1 MISSDLAGGGR
12 HSRRRCWVAALLLLA
27 AGLLVMA
34 ALGGAVGGYFF
45 RAFGDSPEPTPTPTS
60 TPVPEATA
68 TPSPT
73 PSPVPTST
81 PTPTATFT
89 PTPTPTATPDPT
101 ATPTPSP
108 TATPTPTATASPT
121 PTATPTPIPTATPD
135 LASLADRVRPSVVK
149 VRTSG
154 STGSGVIVEVD
165 PSGRAIV
172 VTNRHVIEDDPGD
185 VRIQGS
191 DGTTYDAMLLGSDS
205 TQDLAVLSVCCT
217 QAFEAV
223 ALSPS
228 RARQGSDVVV
238 MGYPLGSEIALM
250 TRGIVSGVMF
260 DASRNGWVVQT
271 DAPLNPGNSG
281 GPLFTLNGEVVGI
294 NTYVV
299 RESGGGVTVEGFG
312 FAVAS
317 ETVRGALPALKAG
330 RGSSIATA
338 TPSPRG
344 TPTPRPGSSG
354 GFGPE
359 DGSLQHDA
367 DGYIEEHHA
376 GVYLHDF
383 SAQAT
388 FENPYANSV
397 GEWDYG
403 FLFRAEEDN
412 RFHAVVVTSDGRW
425 FHYLREG
432 AVEGGAQDSGRVSSL
447 RTGANDSNEL
457 RVVAAGDF
465 GWFFL
470 NDQLVAELDLSG
482 GATEGDVAAV
492 TGYHDGSEINGR
504 STRFTGFTVS
514 EPRFLGER
522 SGQLEHE
529 DDSLIKWEE
538 LRTNTRD
545 FIAYATFT
553 NPYSAN
559 AGDWDYGFGFR
570 HAGFDQYHAVLVHSS
585 NNWEHFLSE
594 GSNNRAHETTGWTAL
609 DTGAEGQNTLFLLA
623 VGGAGVLYVNGV
635 QVAELDLSGSMV
647 AGDIAVAT
655 GFYEGNER
663 PGYSTGYDEF
673 EVWSLD

>member
-1 MISSDLAGGGR
+1 
-12 HSRRRCWVAALLLLA
+12 
-27 AGLLVMA
+27 MA

-45 RAFGDSPEPTPTPTS
+45 SAFGDSPEPTPTPTS

-89 PTPTPTATPDPT
+89 PPPTSTATPDPT

-121 PTATPTPIPTATPD
+121 PTATPTPRPTATPD

-149 VRTSG
+149 VRTGG

-191 DGTTYDAMLLGSDS
+191 DGTTYAAMLLGSDS

-250 TRGIVSGVMF
+250 TRGIVSGVVF

-299 RESGGGVTVEGFG
+299 RESGSGITVEGFG

-344 TPTPRPGSSG
+344 TPTPRPRSSG

-376 GVYLHDF
+376 GVYLHEF

-388 FENPYANSV
+388 FENPYSNSV

-403 FLFRAEEDN
+403 FLLRAEGDN
-412 RFHAVVVTSDGRW
+412 RFHAVVVTSDGWW

-432 AVEGGAQDSGRVSSL
+432 AVEGGAQDSGRVSGL

-492 TGYHDGSEINGR
+492 TGYHNGSEINGR
-504 STRFTGFTVS
+504 STRFTGFTVR
-514 EPRFLGER
+514 EPQFLGER
-522 SGQLEHE
+522 SGEMEHRE
-529 DDSLIKWEE
+529 DGLIEWEAI
-538 LRTNTRD
+538 RTDTRD
-545 FIAYATFT
+545 FIASATFT
-553 NPYSAN
+553 NPYSAD
-559 AGDWDYGFGFR
+559 AGQWDYGFGFR
-570 HAGFDQYHAVLVHSS
+570 DTGSDIFQAVVVQSAGRWV
-585 NNWEHFLSE
+585 HFLRAGDSE
-594 GSNNRAHETTGWTAL
+594 PAYERTGRAAVDLRADGR
-609 DTGAEGQNTLFLLA
+609 NTLYVLA
-623 VGGAGVLYVNGV
+623 AGGAGVLYVNGV
-635 QVAELDLSGSMV
+635 KAAELDLSGHTAS
-647 AGDIAVAT
+647 GDLAVAT
-655 GFYEGNER
+655 GFYTGSER
-663 PGYSTGYDEF
+663 AGHITRYDEF